1 MKMKNK
7 ILLIDDEKDILEFL
21 SYNLI
26 KAGYKIDQAEN
37 GDEGL
42 KKLKTFK
49 PDLIIVDVM
58 MPVLDGIE
66 FCSIVRS
73 NPQHE
78 NIMIVFLTARSED
91 YTQIVALETGADD
104 FISKPIKPKLLITK
118 INSLIKR
125 LENKKTENSI
135 LKFKN
140 IELNIEKFQVLV
152 DGEEKL
158 FPKKEFEILEMLMKN
173 ISKVLTREKLLNTI
187 WGTDLYVGDRTIDVH
202 IKRIRNKVGS
212 SIIKTIKGVGYKLSE

>member
-1 MKMKNK
+1 MKNK

-135 LKFKN
+135 H
-140 IELNIEKFQVLV
+140 
-152 DGEEKL
+152 
-158 FPKKEFEILEMLMKN
+158 
-173 ISKVLTREKLLNTI
+173 LLPS
-187 WGTDLYVGDRTIDVH
+187 L
-202 IKRIRNKVGS
+202 
-212 SIIKTIKGVGYKLSE
+212 SIN

>member
-1 MKMKNK
+1 MKNK
-7 ILLIDDEKDILEFL
+7 ILLIDDKKDILEFL

-37 GDEGL
+37 GEEGL

-104 FISKPIKPKLLITK
+104 FISKPIKPKLLNTK
-118 INSLIKR
+118 SNSLIKR

>member
-1 MKMKNK
+1 MKNK

-21 SYNLI
+21 SYNLN
-26 KAGYKIDQAEN
+26 KAGYKTDQADN

-58 MPVLDGIE
+58 MPILDGIE

-78 NIMIVFLTARSED
+78 NIIIVFLTARSED
-91 YTQIVALETGADD
+91 YTQIVALESGADD

-125 LENKKTENSI
+125 IENKKAENSI

-173 ISKVLTREKLLNTI
+173 ISKVLTREQLLNTI

-212 SIIKTIKGVGYKLSE
+212 NIIKTIKGVGYKLSE

>member
-1 MKMKNK
+1 MKNK

-21 SYNLI
+21 SYNLN
-26 KAGYKIDQAEN
+26 KAGYKTDQAEN

-73 NPQHE
+73 NPQNK
-78 NIMIVFLTARSED
+78 NIIIVFLTARSED
-91 YTQIVALETGADD
+91 YTQIVALESGADD

-125 LENKKTENSI
+125 IENKKAENSI
-135 LKFKN
+135 IKFKN

-173 ISKVLTREKLLNTI
+173 ISKVLTREQLLNTI

-212 SIIKTIKGVGYKLSE
+212 NIIKTIKGVGYKLSE